1 MAPMMESSIT
11 DTDAVSLLQAELG
24 TTCGLVCP
32 WVWLAGGIVR
42 VVSDGGSG
50 DSGVIGAANST
61 RSSTAIHQ

>member
-1 MAPMMESSIT
+1 MAPMMESIMNT
-11 DTDAVSLLQAELG
+11 GALFLQAELG

-32 WVWLAGGIVR
+32 WVWLAGGIVT

>member
-1 MAPMMESSIT
+1 MAPMMESIMNT
-11 DTDAVSLLQAELG
+11 GALFLQAELG

>member
-1 MAPMMESSIT
+1 MAPMMKSIL
-11 DTDAVSLLQAELG
+11 DTGALFLQAELG